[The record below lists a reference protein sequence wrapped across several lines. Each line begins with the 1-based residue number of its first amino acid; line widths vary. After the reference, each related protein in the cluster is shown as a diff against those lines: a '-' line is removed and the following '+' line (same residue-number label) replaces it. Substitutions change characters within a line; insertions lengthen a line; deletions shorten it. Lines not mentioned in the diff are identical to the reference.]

1 MQTANTPAA
10 NWEPC
15 TEDRHAKQPL
25 ALVQP
30 LEPPTPQP
38 HQKLD
43 NTTTTPHTQHNQ
55 PPTPMKILN
64 TTTNEIEALTYNPTG
79 SGDQMADLS
88 ADDTNINR
96 VSGNAD
102 YDATADQSTID
113 WWIDMIDKMEERD
126 GLVSDLK
133 AKHPNEAQAVLEEM
147 TQWHSGGDMEM
158 GVNNQIKFLSS
169 LLGDLDLISSQGSNY
184 HQGAHAPDWWDII
197 QDSPES
203 EIILES
209 ATMGS
214 SPNNEW
220 YAFRD
225 RAAAVSHIRSAF
237 DRQAFVDNYTY
248 IDETSEYYRTDDL
261 DATETDDG
269 EISYSIPSGV
279 KPASLAEMIACESR
293 F

>member
-1 MQTANTPAA
+1 M
-10 NWEPC
+10 
-15 TEDRHAKQPL
+15 R
-25 ALVQP
+25 
-30 LEPPTPQP
+30 
-38 HQKLD
+38 
-43 NTTTTPHTQHNQ
+43 
-55 PPTPMKILN
+55 ILN
-64 TTTNEIEALTYNPTG
+64 TDSNETEILTYDPAG

-96 VSGNAD
+96 VTGNSD
-102 YDATADQSTID
+102 YDATADQSTIS

-133 AKHPNEAQAVLEEM
+133 ANHPNEAGAALQEM

-158 GVNNQIKFLSS
+158 GVDEQIKFLSD
-169 LLGDLDLISSQGSNY
+169 LLGGLDLIASHGSNY
-184 HQGAHAPDWWDII
+184 HRGASAPDWWDII
-197 QDSPES
+197 HDSPES

-214 SPNNEW
+214 SASNEW
-220 YAFRD
+220 YAFSD
-225 RAAAVSHIRSAF
+225 RAAAVTHIRSTF

-248 IDETSEYYRTDDL
+248 IDETSEFYRTDDL
-261 DATETDDG
+261 EATETEDG
-269 EISYSIPSGV
+269 GIAYSVPAGV